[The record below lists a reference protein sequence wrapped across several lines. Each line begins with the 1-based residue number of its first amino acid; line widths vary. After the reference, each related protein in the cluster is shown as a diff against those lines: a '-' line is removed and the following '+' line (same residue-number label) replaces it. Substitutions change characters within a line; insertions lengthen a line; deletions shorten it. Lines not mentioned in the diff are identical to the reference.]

1 MHAGRGCSG
10 TGTVYGIPRCTSQYS
25 GNGPSLYEVMCISC
39 WDEERGKENTAT
51 SVDSLIHL
59 GTFGDDGSCGVH
71 LERAS
76 PTQGILCAAV
86 PLRLSCPLTSDHR
99 DWNQTTWEKS
109 NQAVCSQ
116 MKKNPKAGISL
127 VGSQSRDRGLFQI
140 SEFKSG
146 WFTFP
151 GFRGFNL

>member
-59 GTFGDDGSCGVH
+59 GVMGLVGFTWSVPAPHKAFS
-71 LERAS
+71 
-76 PTQGILCAAV
+76 V
-86 PLRLSCPLTSDHR
+86 PL
-99 DWNQTTWEKS
+99 
-109 NQAVCSQ
+109 
-116 MKKNPKAGISL
+116 
-127 VGSQSRDRGLFQI
+127 
-140 SEFKSG
+140 
-146 WFTFP
+146 FP
-151 GFRGFNL
+151 